1 MVLDKIRTLQA
12 QAKADGFKSM
22 SDEKAF
28 MDELSSEPLTNKGPT
43 APEKILVSACLL
55 GRPVRYNGSAKTLT
69 HPVLDQWMQEGRLVS
84 ICPELKAGF
93 SVPRPPAEIGDSMS
107 GSAVL
112 SGQARVIEATGA
124 DVTELYIAGAHSA
137 LALAQE
143 HGCRFALLIDGSPSC
158 GSGFIYD
165 GAFAGRK
172 HVGAGVTAALL
183 RQHGIEVFA
192 ETEIEALASR
202 VGNVDGF
209 WPLTDGNASIRMKV
223 AS

>member
-1 MVLDKIRTLQA
+1 MEINKIRTSQA
-12 QAKADGFKSM
+12 QAKADGFKTM
-22 SDEKAF
+22 PDDKGF
-28 MDELSSEPLTNKGPT
+28 MDKLYGEPLTNEGPT
-43 APEKILVSACLL
+43 AAEKILVSACLL
-55 GRPVRYNGSAKTLT
+55 GRPVRYNGSSKTLT

-93 SVPRPPAEIGDSMS
+93 SVPRPPAEIGAGMS
-107 GSAVL
+107 GPSVL

-165 GAFAGRK
+165 GKFAGRK
-172 HVGAGVTAALL
+172 DVGAGVTAALL

-202 VGNVDGF
+202 IGGID
-209 WPLTDGNASIRMKV
+209 
-223 AS
+223 